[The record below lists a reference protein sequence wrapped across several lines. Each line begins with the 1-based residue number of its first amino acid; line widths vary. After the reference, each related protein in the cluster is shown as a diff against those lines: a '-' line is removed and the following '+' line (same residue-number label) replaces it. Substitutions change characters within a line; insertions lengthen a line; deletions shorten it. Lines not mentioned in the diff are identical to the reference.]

1 MKPKPYGH
9 TRKIATM
16 TDVAKRAGVAISTV
30 SAVLNETAFV
40 SPELKSRVLAAAN
53 EYGYRINALARGL
66 KQGSSQTVGMLIPDF
81 AAPDPF
87 FSEVVQGAEI
97 ALRARDYSLLLGQTH
112 DEVAEQSRHIAKF
125 RARLIDGLLLFQC
138 HGKDPE
144 LEALLAERKPVVFV
158 GRVPY
163 AIQADVVATD
173 IEAGTYMGVSHLL
186 GKGRRRVALLT
197 NRDSLSVREFRLL
210 GWRRAHGEYGSLTDA
225 RLHVDTPRVA
235 VAAGREAT
243 EALLACPEAPDAIF
257 ANDLVTAVGAVQAL
271 QQRGLLGKIEVFSS
285 DDAEWLDVFHI
296 PISTIVQPSHEVGSL
311 AGRLFLDRMREP
323 ERSFETVLLKPTLK
337 VRGAGTVS

>member
-1 MKPKPYGH
+1 LTPKPNGQA
-9 TRKIATM
+9 RKVATM

-30 SAVLNETAFV
+30 SAVLNDTAFV
-40 SPELKSRVLAAAN
+40 SPELKDRVLAAAN

-66 KQGSSQTVGMLIPDF
+66 KHGSSQTVGMLIPDF

-97 ALRARDYSLLLGQTH
+97 ALRAKDYSLLLGQTH
-112 DEVAEQSRHIAKF
+112 DQVTEQSRHIAKF

-138 HGKDPE
+138 QGKDPE
-144 LEALLAERKPVVFV
+144 LDALIAERKPVVFV
-158 GRVPY
+158 GRVPF

-186 GKGRRRVALLT
+186 AKGRRRVALIT
-197 NRDSLSVREFRLL
+197 NRDSLSVREFRLK
-210 GWRRAHGEYGSLTDA
+210 GWHRAHAEYGATADS
-225 RLHVDTPRVA
+225 RLHVDTPRIA
-235 VAAGREAT
+235 VDAGHQAT
-243 EALLACPEAPDAIF
+243 EHLLTQPDPPDAIF
-257 ANDLVTAVGAVQAL
+257 ANDLVTSIGAVRAL
-271 QQRGLLGKIEVFSS
+271 QRQGLLSKIEVFSS

-296 PISTIVQPSHEVGSL
+296 PISTIVQPSHEVGSI
-311 AGRLFLDRMREP
+311 AGRLFLDRIREP

-337 VRGAGTVS
+337 VR